1 MGNTDL
7 MFVVKC
13 SVWSSSSW
21 DLVRW
26 FSSTADHI

>member
-13 SVWSSSSW
+13 SVWSSSW